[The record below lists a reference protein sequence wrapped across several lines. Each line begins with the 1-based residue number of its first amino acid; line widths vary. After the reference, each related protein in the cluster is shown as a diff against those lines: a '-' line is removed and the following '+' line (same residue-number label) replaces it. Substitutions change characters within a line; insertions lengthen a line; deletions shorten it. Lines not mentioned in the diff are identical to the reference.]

1 MKIKNSATWKELL
14 GIELFNRFPAGP
26 MALAFWNTRLDWH
39 PRKKRNNP
47 HSAQK
52 KSPKKT
58 TVVQSGERRSPRY
71 DGCQRDK
78 PATGGRGGL
87 RESRSVKW
95 TNVRSDEAA
104 VRAPPITHSDK
115 YNAWLRDQVLLS
127 LGKLQ
132 DVSDAGVPLPCHSL
146 ALRVHL
152 KRGHLQGRGSRLQ
165 AHHRTFKTEV
175 ENKMLL
181 KYSLTFWVAFLVR
194 TLKTNQNN
202 VFYWRPIFLT
212 FLYLHYS

>member
-1 MKIKNSATWKELL
+1 MKIKTSATWKELL

-52 KSPKKT
+52 KSPKKA
-58 TVVQSGERRSPRY
+58 TVVESGDRRSPRY

-78 PATGGRGGL
+78 PAMGGGEG
-87 RESRSVKW
+87 ESRSVKW
-95 TNVRSDEAA
+95 ANVRSEEAA
-104 VRAPPITHSDK
+104 VSAPPITHSDK
-115 YNAWLRDQVLLS
+115 YNVWLRDQVLLS

-132 DVSDAGVPLPCHSL
+132 DVSDAGVPLPCGIL

-152 KRGHLQGRGSRLQ
+152 KGGTYKVEGPGYKPIPGFLRHKLKIRCHLNT
-165 AHHRTFKTEV
+165 AWHFE
-175 ENKMLL
+175 LL
-181 KYSLTFWVAFLVR
+181 S
-194 TLKTNQNN
+194 
-202 VFYWRPIFLT
+202 
-212 FLYLHYS
+212 

>member
-78 PATGGRGGL
+78 PATGGGEGGG
-87 RESRSVKW
+87 
-95 TNVRSDEAA
+95 
-104 VRAPPITHSDK
+104 RAEVWSEQMLEVTK
-115 YNAWLRDQVLLS
+115 LLS
-127 LGKLQ
+127 GLLRSPTLTNTMPDWEIRCFCLWESFKMSQTRGCRFPAT
-132 DVSDAGVPLPCHSL
+132 VSL
-146 ALRVHL
+146 
-152 KRGHLQGRGSRLQ
+152 
-165 AHHRTFKTEV
+165 
-175 ENKMLL
+175 
-181 KYSLTFWVAFLVR
+181 
-194 TLKTNQNN
+194 
-202 VFYWRPIFLT
+202 
-212 FLYLHYS
+212 